1 MIENNLIINN
11 YIQKFHL
18 NSHVA
23 KNLNSQYKK
32 KINQIKDKIKIP
44 NQFFNLFN
52 KDYNFS
58 VDISDL
64 KKFNGYKSVALIGMG
79 GSILGAEAIYNFFKK
94 NVKKDFYFL
103 DDLDVSKIIEFKK
116 KIRINKTLF
125 IVISKSGNTIETLS
139 NLFYLD
145 ILKKNSKNIIIITE
159 KKDNILYNIS
169 KKFNLFFVEHK
180 NYIGGRY
187 SVLSEVGM
195 VPAELMGLNEKKFKQ
210 LNYLIKNKAFIN
222 FLIQNVSSIHSN
234 IIKGKK
240 NCVILNYDE
249 KLNNFLKWY
258 QQLSAESLGKKG
270 NGFFPIISTMPKDNH
285 SLLQLYLDGP
295 KNNFFS
301 FFFSRDRNQFK
312 FNNAFIIDGLEHLK
326 KKSLDQVMYAQKK
339 ATQNVF
345 NKKKLSFR
353 SFEIKNKSEETLG
366 ELFTFFILETLML
379 SSLLNVNPINQPSV
393 ELIKIETKKILK

>member
-1 MIENNLIINN
+1 MDTKHIIYKNFNNKN
-11 YIQKFHL
+11 KKL
-18 NSHVA
+18 N
-23 KNLNSQYKK
+23 K
-32 KINQIKDKIKIP
+32 
-44 NQFFNLFN
+44 
-52 KDYNFS
+52 
-58 VDISDL
+58 
-64 KKFNGYKSVALIGMG
+64 KKFNNFLNFKILIQKYPLLKSLTNNYNYSFKKKYLLNFKKFNEFNLIGMG
-79 GSILGAEAIYNFFKK
+79 GSILGAQAIY
-94 NVKKDFYFL
+94 DFL
-103 DDLDVSKIIEFKK
+103 NHKIKK
-116 KIRINKTLF
+116 KFFFFNNLQKYKITKSNKKRLN
-125 IVISKSGNTIETLS
+125 IIISKSGNTLETLS
-139 NLFYLD
+139 NLNLV
-145 ILKKNSKNIIIITE
+145 LTKQKKNKNLIITE
-159 KKDNILYNIS
+159 NKNNILRAMANKLKSDVID
-169 KKFNLFFVEHK
+169 HK

-195 VPAELMGLNEKKFKQ
+195 VPAELMGLNEKKFKR
-210 LNYLIKNKAFIN
+210 LNYLIKNKTFIN
-222 FLIQNVSSIHSN
+222 FLIENVTSIHSN

-258 QQLSAESLGKKG
+258 QQLSAESLGKNG
-270 NGFFPIISTMPKDNH
+270 EGFFPIISTMPKDNH

-301 FFFSRDRNQFK
+301 FFFTRERSPLK
-312 FNNAFIIDGLEHLK
+312 FNNAYFIDGLEHLK
-326 KKSLDQVMYAQKK
+326 KSSIDQVLYAQKK

>member
-1 MIENNLIINN
+1 M
-11 YIQKFHL
+11 
-18 NSHVA
+18 S
-23 KNLNSQYKK
+23 
-32 KINQIKDKIKIP
+32 
-44 NQFFNLFN
+44 N
-52 KDYNFS
+52 KLR
-58 VDISDL
+58 SD
-64 KKFNGYKSVALIGMG
+64 
-79 GSILGAEAIYNFFKK
+79 
-94 NVKKDFYFL
+94 
-103 DDLDVSKIIEFKK
+103 
-116 KIRINKTLF
+116 
-125 IVISKSGNTIETLS
+125 VI
-139 NLFYLD
+139 D
-145 ILKKNSKNIIIITE
+145 
-159 KKDNILYNIS
+159 
-169 KKFNLFFVEHK
+169 HK

-195 VPAELMGLNEKKFKQ
+195 VPAELMGLNEKKFKR
-210 LNYLIKNKAFIN
+210 LNYLIKNKTFIN
-222 FLIQNVSSIHSN
+222 FLIENVSSIHSN

-258 QQLSAESLGKKG
+258 QQLSAESLGKRGK
-270 NGFFPIISTMPKDNH
+270 GFFPIVSTMPKDNH

-301 FFFSRDRNQFK
+301 FFFTRERSPIK
-312 FNNAFIIDGLEHLK
+312 FNNAFIIDELEHLK

-353 SFEIKNKSEETLG
+353 SFEIINKNEETLG